1 MRAYNCLTKQIYK
14 KNDFSIVPLRDE
26 DKYRIMQW
34 RNEQVYHLRQNKQIS
49 KEEQEHYFATVIDKL
64 FNQENP
70 DQILFSYLENDI
82 CIGYGGLVHI
92 NWIDQLAEISFL
104 INTQLEKEKFE
115 FHWFNYLQLIE
126 IVAFKDLNLHKV
138 FTYAFDLRPLLYKA
152 LEKAGFNQE
161 ARLKEHCYFDKKYI
175 DVLIHSK
182 INYVL
187 TLRKAN
193 FEDAELYFKW
203 ANDDEVRS
211 QSFNINPIDWKN
223 HQKWFNDKVKDK
235 NCLLFLFETNN
246 KETVGQVRLEKNSET
261 NSCTI
266 GISIS
271 QRFRGKKLAS
281 QLILKASVLFL
292 KENPTYTINA
302 YIKKD
307 NFASIRSFEQAG
319 FIFSQSLK
327 YQGSESLLYLK
338 TNL

>member
-1 MRAYNCLTKQIYK
+1 MRAYNCLTQQVYK
-14 KNDFSIVPLRDE
+14 KNEFSIVPLRDE

-49 KEEQEHYFATVIDKL
+49 KEEQEQYFETVIDKL

-161 ARLKEHCYFDKKYI
+161 ARLKEHCYFDKNFI
-175 DVLIHSK
+175 DVLIHTK
-182 INYVL
+182 INYSL
-187 TLRKAN
+187 TVRKAN
-193 FEDAELYFKW
+193 LEDAELYFEW
-203 ANDDEVRS
+203 ANDEEVRN
-211 QSFNINPIDWKN
+211 QSFNSNSIDWLN
-223 HQKWFNDKVKDK
+223 HQEWFNKKVKNE
-235 NCLLFLFETNN
+235 NCLLFVFETNSRD
-246 KETVGQVRLEKNSET
+246 TVGQVRLEKHNEYESYI
-261 NSCTI
+261 I
-266 GISIS
+266 GVSVS
-271 QRFRGKKLAS
+271 KKFRGKKLAS
-281 QLILKASVLFL
+281 QLISKACTLFFE
-292 KENPTYTINA
+292 ENPTYTINA
-302 YIKKD
+302 YIKRE
-307 NFASIRSFEQAG
+307 NFASIKSFEQAG
-319 FIFSQSLK
+319 FIFSQSLD